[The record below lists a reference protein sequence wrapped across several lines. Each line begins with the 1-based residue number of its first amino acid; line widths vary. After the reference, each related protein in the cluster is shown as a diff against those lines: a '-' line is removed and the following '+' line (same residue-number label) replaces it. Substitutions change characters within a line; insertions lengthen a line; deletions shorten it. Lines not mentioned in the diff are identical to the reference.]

1 MSLGSSKPENSKV
14 LTTVLFFVGLG
25 LLLYGAKILVDG
37 SSNLAL
43 AAGLSPLVVGLTVVS
58 FGTSSPELAVS
69 VQAAHS
75 GLSDMAVS
83 NIIGSNIFNVLFVL
97 GLTALIAPLIVK
109 KQLVRFDVPIMIGL
123 SFLFYFFA
131 IDGKIS
137 RWEGIL
143 LILLLTAYILVLIR
157 MGRKDAALEKAA
169 GIEPEQPSLSTP
181 ASIVKI
187 VSGLVLLVIGSN
199 WMVDGAVMFARLLGL
214 SEVVIGL
221 TIVAAGT
228 SLPEVA
234 ASGMAAIKGE
244 RDLAVGNVVGSN
256 IFNILAVA
264 GMSSTVSPAGLSV
277 TTGLIHFDFPVM
289 LAATVACLPIFF
301 TGHLIARWEG
311 ALFFAYYFIYTSFLV
326 MSAMQHEYLA
336 TYREVMVWYV
346 LPLTAVTILVY
357 TARHLWPR
365 KSAMIG

>member
-1 MSLGSSKPENSKV
+1 V
-14 LTTVLFFVGLG
+14 LTTILFFVGLG

-69 VQAAHS
+69 VQAAYS

-83 NIIGSNIFNVLFVL
+83 NIVGSNIFNVLFIL

-123 SFLFYFFA
+123 SFLFYFFVT
-131 IDGKIS
+131 DGKMS

-143 LILLLTAYILVLIR
+143 FLVLLASYIVVLIR
-157 MGRKDAALEKAA
+157 MGRKDAAEEKAA
-169 GIEPEQPSLSTP
+169 GAESAQPTSSTKVSLF
-181 ASIVKI
+181 KI
-187 VSGLVLLVIGSN
+187 VAGLALLVLGSN

-244 RDLAVGNVVGSN
+244 RDIAVGNVVGSN

-264 GMSSTVSPAGLSV
+264 GLSSTVSPAGLNV
-277 TTGLIHFDFPVM
+277 TTGLIHFDLPVM
-289 LAATVACLPIFF
+289 LAASVACLPIFF

-311 ALFFAYYFIYTSFLV
+311 ALFFAYYFFYTSFLV
-326 MSAMQHEYLA
+326 MTALQHEYLS

-346 LPLTAVTILVY
+346 IPLTVVTILVY
-357 TARHLWPR
+357 TVRHLWPR
-365 KSAMIG
+365 KGATAG